1 MHNKV
6 SNIPNKYFMYNKKMP
21 YTFYQKSYLEGV
33 RLQQSR
39 QQGHLLLSVRI
50 RRKDQGLG
58 GIVNE
63 GQHLWGRSR
72 VFWPRDPSGSIRV
85 KVVDEVDQ
93 IVCHISRAVDIPEIW
108 GMNLWWQSKAVLDD
122 GLEFGESR
130 LTEPRY
136 GVLFNRLLTIHHQR
150 ESWWEGMF

>member
-1 MHNKV
+1 MAHQTGFNTKSACEELKSASPWAQELNRCVSATMHNKV

-93 IVCHISRAVDIPEIW
+93 IVCHISRAVDIPEI
-108 GMNLWWQSKAVLDD
+108 
-122 GLEFGESR
+122 
-130 LTEPRY
+130 
-136 GVLFNRLLTIHHQR
+136 
-150 ESWWEGMF
+150 